1 MTIFDKS
8 TEGRTGFY
16 LPREESYGYEPSEM
30 LPENSVRKESPLLP
44 QLSEL
49 QVMRHFTGL
58 SKKNHSVDSGFY
70 PLGSCTMKYNP
81 RLNERIAGLEGFSQI
96 HPYQAEETVQGALE
110 VMYNLQNSLCEI
122 TGMDSFTLQPAA
134 GAHGELVGMLLM
146 KKYFELKGENNRRK
160 VIVPDSAHGTNPASA
175 VMAGFEVIE
184 VSSNENGRVDL
195 RSLEEILDENV
206 AGIMLTNPNT
216 VGLFENEICEIQA
229 MAHKKG
235 ALLYYDGANLNA
247 IMGHARPGDMGFD
260 IVHLNLHKTFSTP
273 HGMGGPGSGPVGVKS
288 ILKDLLPV
296 PVVRFDG
303 SKFSLDYNLPN
314 SIGKVRSFYGNFGVF
329 LKAYAYILTLG
340 GDGLKRA
347 SEMAVLNA
355 NYLRARLSKLI
366 PTAYSGLCMH
376 EFVLKGSKLVSEY
389 GVKTL
394 DVAKRLLDY
403 GIHPP
408 TIYFPLIVD
417 EALMVEPTE
426 TETKEALDVFADT
439 FERILSE
446 AEKDPNILKSAP
458 QKAVVGRLDEAT
470 ASRKPKTRWS
480 KDT

>member
-96 HPYQAEETVQGALE
+96 HPYQAEETVQGVLE

-184 VSSNENGRVDL
+184 VSSNDNGRVDL

>member
-1 MTIFDKS
+1 MTIFELSK
-8 TEGRTGFY
+8 EGRKSFF
-16 LPREESYGYEPSEM
+16 LPKEESYGYEPSEL
-30 LPENSVRKESPLLP
+30 LPEESVRKNEPLLP

-49 QVMRHFTGL
+49 QAIRHYTGL

-81 RLNERIAGLEGFSQI
+81 RVNEKIANLDGFSQI
-96 HPYQAEETVQGALE
+96 HPYQSEDTVQGALE

-146 KKYFELKGENNRRK
+146 KKYFELKGEDNRRK

-184 VSSNENGRVDL
+184 VPSGRNGRVDL
-195 RSLEEILDENV
+195 KSLEEILDESI

-216 VGLFENEICEIQA
+216 LGLFENEICEIQEL
-229 MAHKKG
+229 AHSKG

-288 ILKDLLPV
+288 FLADLLPV
-296 PVVRFDG
+296 PVVRFNG
-303 SKFSLDYNLPN
+303 RRFSLDYDLPN

-355 NYLRARLSKLI
+355 NYLRARLTKLI
-366 PTAYSGLCMH
+366 PTAYAGICMH
-376 EFVLKGSKLVSEY
+376 EFVLKGSKLVSDY

-408 TIYFPLIVD
+408 TIYFPLIVE
-417 EALMVEPTE
+417 EALMIEPTE
-426 TETKEALDVFADT
+426 TESKESLDIFADT
-439 FERILSE
+439 FEKILNE
-446 AEKDPNILKSAP
+446 AKKDPEILRAAP
-458 QKAVVGRLDEAT
+458 KFTAVGRLDEAT

-480 KDT
+480 KDS